1 MYSRL
6 HRGSPGRSLQAPSRS
21 QNQHYR
27 FSVVNPCEPERN
39 TVFIDSQTR
48 RWHHV
53 DIAFSKSELMRWKS
67 LCSPASLPLTT
78 DFFPSEE
85 LLKAYQEYTYSV
97 SPNSDDT
104 GNVPQDDEQD
114 KVKNLLVRVF

>member
-1 MYSRL
+1 
-6 HRGSPGRSLQAPSRS
+6 
-21 QNQHYR
+21 
-27 FSVVNPCEPERN
+27 
-39 TVFIDSQTR
+39 VFIDSQTR

-78 DFFPSEE
+78 DFFPSDE

-97 SPNSDDT
+97 SPNTDENAASHDEDSDME
-104 GNVPQDDEQD
+104 EQD
-114 KVKNLLVRVF
+114 RVENLLVCILFVNL